1 MRRSSKEQINDYI
14 MRNLRKGY
22 TSDSLKWALINQG
35 YSRSI
40 IEKSLE
46 ETQKEM
52 AKEVPVF
59 KEKPVINYEVLDQD
73 NNLVPVSK
81 HWWKRILGL

>member
-59 KEKPVINYEVLDQD
+59 KEKPVINYEILDQ
-73 NNLVPVSK
+73 NNHLVPIPKS
-81 HWWKRILGL
+81 WWKRILGV